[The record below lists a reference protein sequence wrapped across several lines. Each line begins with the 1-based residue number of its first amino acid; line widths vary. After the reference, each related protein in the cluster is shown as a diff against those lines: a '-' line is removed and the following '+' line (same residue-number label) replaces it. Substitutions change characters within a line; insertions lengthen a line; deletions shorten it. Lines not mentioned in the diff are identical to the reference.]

1 MILDREDRQ
10 FLVPHPLRRTVIEID
25 LGQFDFFS
33 VQGIGIHTKPVILG
47 SDHDPSGPKIFDGL
61 IGSSMAEF
69 QLEGPSSHG
78 EPQELVAQTDSE
90 DRFLTDEMTD
100 CLDDVGNTLWI
111 ARTV

>member
-69 QLEGPSSHG
+69 QLEGPSPHG
-78 EPQELVAQTDSE
+78 EPEELVSQTDSE
-90 DRFLTDEMTD
+90 DRFLSHEMAD
-100 CLDDVGNTLWI
+100 RFDGMGNTFRI
-111 ARTV
+111 ARAV